1 MSDLDLELDEF
12 KVEDELAEFG
22 VEMKEEKIE
31 LAEDLEGFASAE
43 KIIKGS
49 FLKRFSSF
57 KNC

>member
-31 LAEDLEGFASAE
+31 LAEDLEGFASCFP
-43 KIIKGS
+43 KWDLLPPK
-49 FLKRFSSF
+49 K
-57 KNC
+57 